1 MRYPTAK
8 ESMEISTTPRARI
21 VAISWRLTYAMNL
34 DSITILF
41 MATTKSSGTAKNMRD
56 SAPKYL
62 GVKLFAGEKAKAG
75 QILVRQRGT
84 HFVAGKN
91 VGMGNDHTLF
101 ALKEGSVQFLSKRKT
116 GFDRSR
122 REIKVVNIIS
132 PSS

>member
-1 MRYPTAK
+1 M
-8 ESMEISTTPRARI
+8 S
-21 VAISWRLTYAMNL
+21 L
-34 DSITILF
+34 DSIIILF

-101 ALKEGSVQFLSKRKT
+101 ALREGLVQFLSKRKT
-116 GFDRSR
+116 GLDRSR
-122 REIKVVNIIS
+122 RQINVVNVFS
-132 PSS
+132 LAS